1 MVADG
6 LEKISDLFDDIADR
20 QIFAVYSHICIAL
33 INRNTFFV
41 QGFQRNA
48 YPSVFANT
56 TPTVLLPTPGI
67 PIKIMLFIIILHT
80 PTTTRSG

>member
-41 QGFQRNA
+41 QGFQSLSGTDGNA
-48 YPSVFANT
+48 T
-56 TPTVLLPTPGI
+56 
-67 PIKIMLFIIILHT
+67 FIEITKTFGQFFI
-80 PTTTRSG
+80 G